1 MRRILALSLA
11 QPVAVLGLA
20 VAFAIAGAIAFWH
33 LPIEAFPELA
43 DPQVQV
49 ITLFPGHAAEE
60 VERQVTLPVEQ
71 EMNGLPGLVRM
82 HSFSLF
88 GLSFVV
94 LTFDDGTDLY
104 FARQQVSE
112 RLAQVDVPEG
122 VKPTLG
128 PLSTPTGEIYRYTL
142 VGDGYT
148 PMQLRE
154 LEDWVME
161 RHLKQ
166 VPGVADVVSFGGFVK
181 QYQVQVDPEQLQARG
196 VTLHQ
201 VYEALG
207 RSNANAGGNYIEH
220 GEEQYVVRG
229 LGTLAGAGD
238 IEQVVV
244 AARGGIP
251 IRIRDLARVT
261 VGAFP
266 RRGVVTRDREP
277 EAVEGIVLMRRGEN
291 PSVVLDALHAKIEQ
305 LNHGILPP
313 GVRID
318 TFYDRARLVRRT
330 LTTVTHNLVL
340 GALLVVL
347 VVGVF
352 LMSLRAALVVALV
365 IPLSLLGSFLY
376 LKLRGLSANLLSL
389 GAVDFGIIVDGAVIM
404 VEHVARRLARN
415 GSGSSPR
422 HARAVVLEAAEE
434 VARPT
439 LFALCIIIVAYLPIF
454 SLQRVEGRIFAPMAN
469 TVCAALVAA
478 LAFSF
483 TLVPL
488 LGYLVLRRNAGG
500 GEETPVERA
509 ALGAYRPALGW
520 ALDHRR
526 AVVGATLGV
535 LALGLWLFAR
545 LGTEFLPELNEGA
558 LYVTFT
564 LPPSISLSEASRGV
578 VPRITD
584 LFLSFP
590 EVKSVLSQLGGPD
603 DGTDWSTPNNLEY
616 FVDLKPREEWSRGMT
631 ADRLVTE
638 MRARLTDIPG
648 IEFNFSQPIKDNIEE
663 NISGM
668 NGQIAIKLFGDDLA
682 AMRRAAEDVRRVLA
696 TVPGVADLAI
706 VQSAEL
712 PQVHI
717 VVDRQAIARYGLNVA
732 DVREVVET
740 AIGGATATALWEGER
755 HFDVVVRL
763 AEASRATLDRLP
775 DIRVATPDGAQVP
788 LAQLARVEVAP
799 GQASITREANM
810 RFVGVRLNVHGRDMG
825 GLVAEAERRVAAEVK
840 LPPNSFLTWGG
851 EFENQRRAMA
861 RLAIIIPVS
870 IALILAIL
878 FHTFGSLRCALL
890 ILATIPFALVGGVVG
905 LDVAGLNLSVSA
917 CIGFIALMGQVVL
930 NGVVLVSQINALRAE
945 GLGLRA
951 AVEAGATRRLRAVLM
966 TALLAALGLLPA
978 ALSTQIGSETQRPL
992 AVVVIGGLVSATLL
1006 TLLVLPVLY
1015 TLVLSGRG
1023 VRSVPRARGRR
1034 DDDEALRAAEVA

>member
-1 MRRILALSLA
+1 M
-11 QPVAVLGLA
+11 
-20 VAFAIAGAIAFWH
+20 
-33 LPIEAFPELA
+33 
-43 DPQVQV
+43 
-49 ITLFPGHAAEE
+49 
-60 VERQVTLPVEQ
+60 
-71 EMNGLPGLVRM
+71 
-82 HSFSLF
+82 
-88 GLSFVV
+88 
-94 LTFDDGTDLY
+94 
-104 FARQQVSE
+104 
-112 RLAQVDVPEG
+112 
-122 VKPTLG
+122 
-128 PLSTPTGEIYRYTL
+128 
-142 VGDGYT
+142 
-148 PMQLRE
+148 
-154 LEDWVME
+154 
-161 RHLKQ
+161 
-166 VPGVADVVSFGGFVK
+166 
-181 QYQVQVDPEQLQARG
+181 
-196 VTLHQ
+196 
-201 VYEALG
+201 
-207 RSNANAGGNYIEH
+207 
-220 GEEQYVVRG
+220 
-229 LGTLAGAGD
+229 
-238 IEQVVV
+238 
-244 AARGGIP
+244 
-251 IRIRDLARVT
+251 
-261 VGAFP
+261 
-266 RRGVVTRDREP
+266 
-277 EAVEGIVLMRRGEN
+277 
-291 PSVVLDALHAKIEQ
+291 
-305 LNHGILPP
+305 
-313 GVRID
+313 
-318 TFYDRARLVRRT
+318 
-330 LTTVTHNLVL
+330 
-340 GALLVVL
+340 
-347 VVGVF
+347 
-352 LMSLRAALVVALV
+352 
-365 IPLSLLGSFLY
+365 
-376 LKLRGLSANLLSL
+376 
-389 GAVDFGIIVDGAVIM
+389 
-404 VEHVARRLARN
+404 
-415 GSGSSPR
+415 
-422 HARAVVLEAAEE
+422 
-434 VARPT
+434 
-439 LFALCIIIVAYLPIF
+439 
-454 SLQRVEGRIFAPMAN
+454 
-469 TVCAALVAA
+469 
-478 LAFSF
+478 
-483 TLVPL
+483 PL
-488 LGYLVLRRNAGG
+488 LGYLLLRRNAGG

-526 AVVGATLGV
+526 AVLGATLAV

-616 FVDLKPREEWSRGMT
+616 FVDLKPREEWPRGMT

-638 MRARLTDIPG
+638 MRARLADIPG

-732 DVREVVET
+732 DVQEVVGT

-825 GLVAEAERRVAAEVK
+825 SLVAEAQRRVAAEVK

-1034 DDDEALRAAEVA
+1034 DDEALRAAEVA

>member
-1 MRRILALSLA
+1 MRRILSLSLTHPA
-11 QPVAVLGLA
+11 MVLVLSAVFALGGI
-20 VAFAIAGAIAFWH
+20 VAFLH

-49 ITLFPGHAAEE
+49 ITLFAGHAAEE
-60 VERQVTLPVEQ
+60 VERQVTVPIEQ
-71 EMNGLPGLVRM
+71 EMNGLPGLARM

-94 LTFDDGTDLY
+94 LTFEDGTDLY
-104 FARQQVSE
+104 FARQQVTE
-112 RLAQVDVPEG
+112 RLAQVDVPDG
-122 VKPTLG
+122 VKPELG

-142 VGDGYT
+142 VGNGYT

-154 LEDWVME
+154 LQDWVME
-161 RHLKQ
+161 RYLKQ

-181 QYQVQVDPEQLQARG
+181 QYQVRVDPQQLQARG
-196 VTLHQ
+196 VALQQ
-201 VYEALG
+201 VFAALA

-229 LGTLAGAGD
+229 LGTLAKLED

-251 IRIRDLARVT
+251 IRIRDIAEVAL
-261 VGAFP
+261 GPFP
-266 RRGVVTRDREP
+266 RRGVVTRDGES

-291 PSVVLDALHAKIEQ
+291 PSSVLTALHAKIDE
-305 LNHGILPP
+305 LGHGILPP

-318 TFYDRARLVRRT
+318 TFYDRSQLVRRT
-330 LTTVTHNLVL
+330 LVTVTHNLVV
-340 GALLVVL
+340 GAALVIL

-352 LMSLRAALVVALV
+352 LMSARAAVIVALV
-365 IPLSLLGSFLY
+365 IPLSLLGAFLY

-404 VEHVARRLARN
+404 VEHVARRLA
-415 GSGSSPR
+415 GVT
-422 HARAVVLEAAEE
+422 ARRDAQWVMLEAAEE

-439 LFALCIIIVAYLPIF
+439 LFALCVIIVAYLPIF
-454 SLQRVEGRIFAPMAN
+454 SLQHVEGRIFAPMAN

-478 LAFSF
+478 LVFSF
-483 TLVPL
+483 TLIPVL
-488 LGYLVLRRNAGG
+488 SFVLLRRARNPG
-500 GEETPVERA
+500 ETPIEAA
-509 ALGAYRPALGW
+509 ALRIYRPALVW
-520 ALDHRR
+520 VLAHRR
-526 AVVGATLGV
+526 AVVVAALASVVLG
-535 LALGLWLFAR
+535 GWLFTR

-564 LPPSISLSEASRGV
+564 LPPSISLTAGSRDV
-578 VPRITD
+578 VPRVSAV
-584 LFLSFP
+584 FLSFP
-590 EVKSVLSQLGGPD
+590 EVRSVLSQLGGPD

-616 FVDLKPREEWSRGMT
+616 FVDLKPQDEWPRGVT
-631 ADRLVTE
+631 RDGLVE
-638 MRARLTDIPG
+638 AMRTQLADIPG

-668 NGQIAIKLFGDDLA
+668 IGQIAIKLFGDDLDA
-682 AMRRAAEDVRRVLA
+682 LRRTALDIQHVLEG
-696 TVPGVADLAI
+696 VPGVADLAV

-717 VVDRQAIARYGLNVA
+717 VVERDAIARYGLSIA
-732 DVREVVET
+732 DVQDVVET
-740 AIGGATATALWEGER
+740 AIGGKTATTLWEGER

-763 AEASRATLDRLP
+763 AEGARATLDRIP
-775 DIRVATPDGAQVP
+775 DIRVTSPDGAQIP
-788 LAQLARVEVAP
+788 LGQLARVEVAN
-799 GQASITREANM
+799 GQSSITREANT
-810 RFVGVRLNVHGRDMG
+810 RFVGIKCNVHGRDLG
-825 GLVAEAERRVAAEVK
+825 SFVAEAQRRVAQEVA

-870 IALILAIL
+870 IGLILLIL
-878 FHTFGSLRCALL
+878 QRTFASLRSALL
-890 ILATIPFALVGGVVG
+890 ILCTIPFALVGGVVG
-905 LDVAGLNLSVSA
+905 LDIARLNLSVSA

-930 NGVVLVSQINALRAE
+930 NGVVLVSQIN
-945 GLGLRA
+945 GLRSEGFDVRS
-951 AVEAGATRRLRAVLM
+951 AVETGAQRRLRAVLM

-978 ALSTQIGSETQRPL
+978 ALSTQIGSETQGPL

-1006 TLLVLPVLY
+1006 TILVLPVLY
-1015 TLVLSGRG
+1015 TIFLPERVGATAPAGSAALGRKL
-1023 VRSVPRARGRR
+1023 
-1034 DDDEALRAAEVA
+1034 EASKEVA